1 MSKLSSLME
10 AAKQNK
16 KKTAI
21 IAVVVLIV
29 LTALFMRFKGG
40 SKGGPGGGPG
50 GPGGMQDTQMDN
62 VATVAAENPK
72 IGTIERTT
80 STSGTVEASD
90 VVYVYAKASGDV
102 TGVNVSV
109 GDMVTAGQL
118 LCTINTEQVETAKN
132 AMDSASVNLTEAQ
145 SNLSRM
151 QLLYQGGDISDQE
164 WEQYQN
170 QAKTAQLNYESAKL
184 NYDRQ
189 VEYSSVTAPISGKI
203 ETMDIDVYDHVNQQ
217 VSFTLG
223 YVERY
228 PFISGEGDK
237 RVSFY
242 VSERVM
248 SNLNQGDE
256 MTIVKGGTTYDG
268 VITDVSSMADESN
281 GLFKIKAELPEANSL
296 STGSTVKVT
305 VTSER
310 AENVMT
316 VPVDAIYYDNGVGNV
331 YVYQDGTVHKVEVE
345 VGLYNTELAEIKS
358 GLTADELV
366 ISTWSSQLYEGSTV
380 NLKGEETDAA
390 AADEAGNQKADAPAG
405 SENGQKAG
413 APADGGNDQ
422 PAGGAGA
429 PNDAKNGQKQ

>member
-1 MSKLSSLME
+1 
-10 AAKQNK
+10 
-16 KKTAI
+16 
-21 IAVVVLIV
+21 
-29 LTALFMRFKGG
+29 
-40 SKGGPGGGPG
+40 
-50 GPGGMQDTQMDN
+50 MDN

-72 IGTIERTT
+72 TGTIERTT

-217 VSFTLG
+217 AQLCV
-223 YVERY
+223 
-228 PFISGEGDK
+228 ISGEGDK

-242 VSERVM
+242 VSERIM
-248 SNLNQGDE
+248 SKLNQGDA
-256 MTIVKGGTTYDG
+256 MTIVKDGTTYDG

-281 GLFKIKAELPEANSL
+281 GLFKIKAELPEANAL
-296 STGSTVKVT
+296 STGTTVKVT
-305 VTSER
+305 VTSDR

-316 VPVDAIYYDNGVGNV
+316 VPVDAIYYDNGIGNV
-331 YVYQDGTVHKVEVE
+331 YVYKDGTVHKVEVE
-345 VGLYNTELAEIKS
+345 VGLYNTELAEIQS
-358 GLTADELV
+358 GLSTDDLV

-380 NLKGEETDAA
+380 NLKNDETDADA
-390 AADEAGNQKADAPAG
+390 AQGSVAEAGDQKADADGGAKAG

-422 PAGGAGA
+422 PAGNAGT
-429 PNDAKNGQKQ
+429 PKDAKNGQKQ

>member
-189 VEYSSVTAPISGKI
+189 VEYSSVTAPISGK
-203 ETMDIDVYDHVNQQ
+203 
-217 VSFTLG
+217 
-223 YVERY
+223 
-228 PFISGEGDK
+228 GDK

-248 SNLNQGDE
+248 SNLNQGDA
-256 MTIVKGGTTYDG
+256 MTIVKDGTTYDG

-358 GLTADELV
+358 GLTADDLV

-390 AADEAGNQKADAPAG
+390 AADEAGNQKADASAG

-422 PAGGAGA
+422 PAGDAGA

>member
-21 IAVVVLIV
+21 IAVVVV
-29 LTALFMRFKGG
+29 LVLAALFMRFKGG
-40 SKGGPGGGPG
+40 SKGGSGGGPG

-72 IGTIERTT
+72 SGTIERTT

-90 VVYVYAKASGDV
+90 VVYVYAK
-102 TGVNVSV
+102 
-109 GDMVTAGQL
+109 AGQL

-217 VSFTLG
+217 AQLCV
-223 YVERY
+223 
-228 PFISGEGDK
+228 ISGEGDK

-248 SNLNQGDE
+248 SNLNQGDA
-256 MTIVKGGTTYDG
+256 MTIVKDGTTYDG

-358 GLTADELV
+358 GLTADDLV

-390 AADEAGNQKADAPAG
+390 AADEAGNQKDDAPSG

-422 PAGGAGA
+422 PAGSAGA
-429 PNDAKNGQKQ
+429 PKDKKMDRNSRTGGM

>member
-21 IAVVVLIV
+21 IAAVVGLVLA
-29 LTALFMRFKGG
+29 ALFMRFKGG
-40 SKGGPGGGPG
+40 SKGGSGGGPG

-72 IGTIERTT
+72 SGTIERTT

-132 AMDSASVNLTEAQ
+132 AMDSASINLTEAQ

-217 VSFTLG
+217 AQLCV
-223 YVERY
+223 
-228 PFISGEGDK
+228 ISGEGDK

-248 SNLNQGDE
+248 SNLNQGDA
-256 MTIVKGGTTYDG
+256 MTIVKDGTTYDG

-358 GLTADELV
+358 GLTADDLV

-422 PAGGAGA
+422 PAGGTGA
-429 PNDAKNGQKQ
+429 PKDKKNGQKQ